1 MNSPN
6 ESTESDEPL
15 TQTGFVSLSDV
26 SKARFKAKGHS
37 DELTPEASPSF
48 DELASTLLFSPSDG
62 RIWLHRS
69 RSLILQAASFSDL
82 RGALVASAGREHAR
96 KVLRHIGCAHGRRD
110 AALVRERWPDVPVT
124 AQFAAGPRI
133 WTLQGLSKVTTQR
146 FEFDACT
153 FAFSGDFL
161 IHDSIEAEEYLGSET
176 TDEPGCWWSVGYAS
190 GYTSEILGAP
200 VEYQEVEC
208 RCMGHSHC
216 RLVAGRTSGGV
227 QKSVGEIEG
236 DYFNAEDLFKSVKT
250 PVMIGESTAFRIAHE
265 LLKRVAPTSASV
277 LINGE
282 SGTGK
287 ELFANGLH
295 ALSNRK
301 DGSFVAINCAAI
313 PEQLAESELFG
324 VEKGAYTGAV
334 ATRQGRFERANG
346 GTLFLDEIASLSL
359 PAQAKLLR
367 VLQERVVERVG
378 GARAIPVDVRLV
390 AASNVNLADEV
401 KAGRFREDLF
411 FRLNVFP
418 IALPAL
424 RDRRDD
430 IPQLMHH
437 FFTTYCSRHGKSLK
451 GFTSAARDALFH
463 YAYPGNVRELQ
474 NLVER
479 GVICADSDGWIDKG
493 HMFRGGEVLPNQTS
507 MVVNLKG
514 RLTSVDEVAIEA
526 DADRNGCEKEPKDDI
541 AETLKSLEDAERAI
555 CEKAL
560 LACDGNVSAASR
572 RLGISRAK
580 LEHRAKQWGLLK
592 VRPRRI

>member
-1 MNSPN
+1 MNSPDKPP
-6 ESTESDEPL
+6 ESDEPW
-15 TQTGFVSLSDV
+15 TQTGFVSLADA
-26 SKARFKAKGHS
+26 SKARNNAKGHS

-69 RSLILQAASFSDL
+69 RALILQAASFSDL
-82 RGALVASAGREHAR
+82 RSALVASAGREHAR
-96 KVLRHIGCAHGRRD
+96 KVLRQIGHAHGRRD

-146 FEFDACT
+146 FEFDAGT
-153 FAFSGDFL
+153 FAFNGDFI
-161 IHDSIEAEEYLGSET
+161 IHDSIEAEEYFGSET
-176 TDEPGCWWSVGYAS
+176 TDEPGCWWSAGYAS
-190 GYTSEILGAP
+190 GYTSEMLGAQ

-208 RCMGHSHC
+208 RCVGHSHC
-216 RLVAGRTSGGV
+216 RLVAGRTADGLQRGGNT
-227 QKSVGEIEG
+227 IEG
-236 DYFNAEDLFKSVKT
+236 DYLDAETLFRGVKT
-250 PVMIGESTAFRIAHE
+250 PVMIGESTAFRVAHE
-265 LLKRVAPTSASV
+265 LLTRVAPTLASV

-301 DGSFVAINCAAI
+301 DGPFVAINCAAI

-334 ATRQGRFERANG
+334 ATRQGRFERASG
-346 GTLFLDEIASLSL
+346 GTLFLDEIASLSP

-378 GARAIPVDVRLV
+378 GSRSIPVDVRLV

-418 IALPAL
+418 IALPPL

-437 FFTTYCSRHGKSLK
+437 FFSAYCSRHGKSLK
-451 GFTSAARDALFH
+451 GFTPTARDALFH
-463 YAYPGNVRELQ
+463 YSYPGNVRELQ
-474 NLVER
+474 NLIER
-479 GVICADSDGWIDKG
+479 GVICADNESWIDKV

-514 RLTSVDEVAIEA
+514 RLTAVDEGEAEA
-526 DADRNGCEKEPKDDI
+526 DDSRSREKKGAKVGI
-541 AETLKSLEDAERAI
+541 TETLQSFDDAERSL

-560 LACDGNVSAASR
+560 LACDGNVSAAAR

-592 VRPRRI
+592 VRPRRS